1 MAAGPR
7 VPAAAAAI
15 AVCSVSLA
23 KARPSKRAAAD
34 LAVRLVRPLRVHRQ
48 LVRHRPRVRH
58 PPELRLLLVRHL
70 LAVPAQPA
78 RVAVL
83 YRAPRHKAAQGPAA
97 ATRAPAFRARP
108 PHR

>member
-7 VPAAAAAI
+7 VAAAAAAI

-34 LAVRLVRPLRVHRQ
+34 LAVRPGRPRRVRLPLVRRRPQ
-48 LVRHRPRVRH
+48 ARHL
-58 PPELRLLLVRHL
+58 PERRLLVLHL

-83 YRAPRHKAAQGPAA
+83 YRAPRRKAAQVPAA